1 MYLFGQIL
9 TQDIHFLHHM
19 EHEIP
24 VQVYLGPQHADIG
37 YVCSISRHFVR
48 IGPVYYNRG
57 IYRFV
62 SRPGY

>member
-1 MYLFGQIL
+1 MYRFGQAL

-24 VQVYLGPQHADIG
+24 VQVYLGTIHADIG
-37 YVCSISRHFVR
+37 FVCGISRHFIR
-48 IGPVYYNRG
+48 IGSVYYSRSL
-57 IYRFV
+57 YRFI

>member
-1 MYLFGQIL
+1 MYLFGQAL

-19 EHEIP
+19 EHDIP
-24 VQVYLGPQHADIG
+24 VQVYLGATHADIG
-37 YVCSISRHFVR
+37 YVSGISRHFIR

>member
-1 MYLFGQIL
+1 MYLFGQSL
-9 TQDIHFLHHM
+9 TQDIHFLDHM

-24 VQVYLGPQHADIG
+24 VQVYLGTKHEDIG
-37 YVCSISRHFVR
+37 YVCGISRHFIR
-48 IGPVYYNRG
+48 IGPIYYKRG